1 MSFCKWTI
9 PLAVMMV
16 VAASLAGCKTV
27 FSATGTSGSSTARDE
42 PSSGGEISDFALD
55 DVNGRTHTLGEHLGE
70 RVILLS
76 FWATWCEPCKK
87 EMVELQ
93 RLHEAHSD
101 DGLTIFSISM
111 DEPETRGDARTFVKQ
126 RRFTYPV
133 LLDEESRVTAQFN
146 PRRAAPYS
154 LLIGRDQRIVWT
166 HEGYVPGDEEKL
178 ERAVLDALAAG
189 GKE

>member
-1 MSFCKWTI
+1 MNPLLVATI
-9 PLAVMMV
+9 VT
-16 VAASLAGCKTV
+16 ASLAGCKAALPA
-27 FSATGTSGSSTARDE
+27 SGTSDASAARNE
-42 PSSGGEISDFALD
+42 PSSGGQISDFALD
-55 DVNGRTHTLGEHLGE
+55 DVDGRTHTLGEHLGQ

-111 DEPETRGDARTFVKQ
+111 DEPETRGDARTFAKQ